1 MPPPIRVLAPQRRP
15 LPLAGLINDDYS
27 IASGQFDSLRSIAR
41 IIECG
46 RFKSIRHVPFQL
58 LQKIAS
64 GCPLSRS
71 QSHKSSQARIVTG
84 NSSWP
89 EKERITTSAFRAAL
103 AAAFPN
109 FPNPQHI
116 EIPHLFFECTIQ
128 RADQSFGKPP
138 SDNHRFDSLK
148 PPTG

>member
-1 MPPPIRVLAPQRRP
+1 MRRDTRSH
-15 LPLAGLINDDYS
+15 LP
-27 IASGQFDSLRSIAR
+27 GQFDSLRSMLASPNVADLNSSDM
-41 IIECG
+41 
-46 RFKSIRHVPFQL
+46 FLFNSS
-58 LQKIAS
+58 QKIAS

-89 EKERITTSAFRAAL
+89 EKERMTTSAFRATL

-116 EIPHLFFECTIQ
+116 EIPHLFFECTIH
-128 RADQSFGKPP
+128 A
-138 SDNHRFDSLK
+138 L
-148 PPTG
+148 